1 MKILF
6 LSDTHKLHRKLKNLP
21 EADLLIH
28 GGDVSKTGEDH
39 EVEDFIHWF
48 ARLNYKYKVF
58 IAGNHDFYL
67 EDESIERVQKELPPN
82 AYYLCNSGITIE
94 GLNIWGSPV
103 TPTHHN
109 WAFNRD
115 RGKEIRRYWNMI
127 PQNTD
132 ILITHGPPLG
142 ILDKAQR
149 RESVGCRDL
158 YDTIKKIKPRYHL
171 FGHIHEEYGVV
182 DIDGTTFVNGSLLND
197 ESRLVNAPVLFSI
210 CHYLA

>member
-28 GGDVSKTGEDH
+28 GGDVSKTGADH

-94 GLNIWGSPV
+94 GLSIWGSPV
-103 TPTHHN
+103 TPTYHN

-115 RGKEIRRYWNMI
+115 RGKDIRRYWNMI

-132 ILITHGPPLG
+132 ILITHGPPFG

-182 DIDGTTFVNGSLLND
+182 DIDGTTFINGSLLVD
-197 ESRLVNAPVLFSI
+197 YSQFTNAPVLFEI
-210 CHYLA
+210 E

>member
-28 GGDVSKTGEDH
+28 GGDVSKTGADH

-48 ARLNYKYKVF
+48 SSLNYKYKVF

-67 EDESIERVQKELPPN
+67 EDESIEQVQKELPPN
-82 AYYLCNSGITIE
+82 AYYLCNSGIKIE
-94 GLNIWGSPV
+94 GLSIWGSPI
-103 TPTHHN
+103 TPTYHN

-115 RGKEIRRYWNMI
+115 RGKDIRRCWDMI

-132 ILITHGPPLG
+132 ILITHGPPFG

-182 DIDGTTFVNGSLLND
+182 DIDGATFVNGSITSD
-197 ESRLVNAPVLFSI
+197 YVQFANAPVLFEI
-210 CHYLA
+210 E